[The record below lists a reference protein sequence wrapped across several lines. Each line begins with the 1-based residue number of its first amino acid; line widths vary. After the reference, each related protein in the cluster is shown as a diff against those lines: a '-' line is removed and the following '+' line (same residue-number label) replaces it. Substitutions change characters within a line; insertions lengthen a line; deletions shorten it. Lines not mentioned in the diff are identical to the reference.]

1 MVSWPGLAPNGYSGK
16 LVVAALDLS
25 ANKGLAAFRQHYDR
39 PGKPSAND
47 QFGEK
52 YAAGDVRGD
61 LVNDLRKDLEDGTV
75 ALGLEGPCWGAAKG
89 PLGPLVGRPF
99 EGDKSY
105 SWVGGSGGPAAVKGM
120 ALLHGLLNEL
130 GTTVQNV
137 TYGVAGPT
145 ACIGQAHTLWL
156 WEAYVAGNYKPS
168 LNSVPQHLRGS
179 QDIAD
184 AYAAVAWG
192 FASMPQS
199 TPPQTAPPVFVPITG
214 QVLVGAGLLNP
225 TKPDDTWW
233 KEPCLVIAPKTPTAP
248 AQQFWPQTSLLP
260 NAGVGQPPSRA
271 GDNERARPG
280 DGQDRQG
287 VD

>member
-25 ANKGLAAFRQHYDR
+25 TNTGLAAFRQHYDH
-39 PGKPSAND
+39 PGKSSAND
-47 QFGEK
+47 QYGK
-52 YAAGDVRGD
+52 TYAAGDVRSD

-99 EGDKSY
+99 EGNQSY

-120 ALLHGLLNEL
+120 ALLHGLLNQL
-130 GTTVQNV
+130 GKKTVQNV

-168 LNSVPQHLRGS
+168 LKTVPLHLPRRN

-192 FASMPQS
+192 FASKPQRIS
-199 TPPQTAPPVFVPITG
+199 PQTAPTVVVPITG
-214 QVLVGAGLLNP
+214 QVLVGAGL
-225 TKPDDTWW
+225 TKPGDTWW
-233 KEPCLVIAPKTPTAP
+233 KEPCLVIAPNPNRS
-248 AQQFWPQTSLLP
+248 AQQLWP
-260 NAGVGQPPSRA
+260 
-271 GDNERARPG
+271 
-280 DGQDRQG
+280 
-287 VD
+287 